1 MAVSE
6 PTLLRFGLALLVA
19 AFILTAHVEHMGVLH
34 LTTRIGAAPD
44 ESDIP
49 RPGLLSKIRG
59 AVVGEIETAHTLC
72 NESSRGL
79 FVPEPQLA
87 SAYPWH
93 LIPYIM
99 SWRWLWNGAY
109 GFANALLVIMPMFN
123 FWHVPTADI
132 NNCMLKN
139 VDAMILLYCYK
150 YMLTAV
156 IQWRKKGVPPFETL
170 PAEAAKT
177 AALAAVTQQKVA
189 AAPVQNERGRKH
201 KKHK

>member
-6 PTLLRFGLALLVA
+6 PTLLRFGLALLIA

-44 ESDIP
+44 EPDIP
-49 RPGLLSKIRG
+49 RPGLLNKIRG

-93 LIPYIM
+93 LVPYIL

-109 GFANALLVIMPMFN
+109 GFANALLVIMPLFN
-123 FWHVPTADI
+123 FWRIPVADI

-150 YMLTAV
+150 YMLTAIIV
-156 IQWRKKGVPPFETL
+156 WRKPPSI
-170 PAEAAKT
+170 P
-177 AALAAVTQQKVA
+177 ALATPIQQPAV
-189 AAPVQNERGRKH
+189 AAPVQSERGRKH